1 MSGIA
6 VRLPGRALLRLHG
19 EEARRFLQGL
29 VTVDVDTLDSRM
41 RYGALLTPQ
50 GRLLFD
56 FFLWSEG
63 PLTLLLDTLAAR
75 REAFSKRLLLF
86 RLRAKVEIAA
96 EDGLAVVVVPGAD
109 PSAFGLPAEAG
120 ALRRL
125 PEGGVVAVDPRHA
138 GLGVR
143 AVLPRARVGD
153 FLAAHGLGE
162 AEEEVWHRHRL
173 ALGVPEEE
181 AELGFER
188 TFALE
193 ANLDA
198 LGAVDFGKGCYVGQE
213 VTARMHYRTRP
224 KRRLLPV
231 RIRGAV
237 EPPAAVVSAAGREA
251 GELRSRHG
259 DLGLALL
266 RLEEL
271 ARPDSYPLR
280 AGEAELEPFWPDWL
294 ASEEKNPLQPT
305 PERL

>member
-6 VRLPGRALLRLHG
+6 VRPADRAFLRLHG

-29 VTVDVDTLDSRM
+29 ITVDVDTLDSRM

-56 FFLWSEG
+56 FFLWAEG
-63 PLTLLLDTLAAR
+63 PQTLLLETLAAR
-75 REAFSKRLLLF
+75 RDALSKRLLLF
-86 RLRAKVEIAA
+86 RLRARVDIAP
-96 EDGLAVVVVPGAD
+96 ETGRAVLLLPGAD
-109 PSAFGLPAEAG
+109 PAAFGLPVEAG

-125 PEGGVVAVDPRHA
+125 GGGGLVAVDPREPR
-138 GLGVR
+138 LGIR
-143 AVLPRARVGD
+143 AVLPEDRIPD
-153 FLAAHGLGE
+153 FLSAHGLRE
-162 AEEEVWHRHRL
+162 AEEAAWHRHRL
-173 ALGVPEEE
+173 ALGVPEGE

-193 ANLDA
+193 ADFDA

-213 VTARMHYRTRP
+213 VTARMHFRTRP

-231 RIRGAV
+231 RIRGTV
-237 EPPAAVVSAAGREA
+237 EPPAPVTDATGREA

-259 DLGLALL
+259 DLGMALL
-266 RLEEL
+266 RLETL
-271 ARPDSYPLR
+271 TRQDSHPLR

-294 ASEEKNPLQPT
+294 ERQEKNPLQPAR
-305 PERL
+305 EGL